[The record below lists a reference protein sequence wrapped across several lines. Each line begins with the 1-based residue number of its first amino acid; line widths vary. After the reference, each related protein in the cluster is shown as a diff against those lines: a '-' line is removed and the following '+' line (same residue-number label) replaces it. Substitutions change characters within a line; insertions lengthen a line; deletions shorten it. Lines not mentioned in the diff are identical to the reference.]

1 VILGLIFTDLPRY
14 HIIAK
19 RLQKMKKYN
28 EEYFSVRER
37 RTGRKICDCGDFQD
51 ARMMMRLDMPNREIV
66 KNKALMSP
74 VVDIEIPKALPTN
87 EIVINTEPYKQ
98 HQEEWMV
105 EKINQLPQI
114 KLPEGQGI
122 PVNAK

>member
-1 VILGLIFTDLPRY
+1 
-14 HIIAK
+14 
-19 RLQKMKKYN
+19 MKKYN
-28 EEYFSVRER
+28 DEYFTVRER
-37 RTGRKICDCGDFQD
+37 RTHKKICDCGNFED
-51 ARMMMRLDMPNREIV
+51 ARMMMHLDGPNREIV
-66 KNKALMSP
+66 KNKTLMSP
-74 VVDIEIPKALPTN
+74 VIDIEMPKALPTN
-87 EIVINTEPYKQ
+87 EIAINTEPYKQ

>member
-1 VILGLIFTDLPRY
+1 
-14 HIIAK
+14 
-19 RLQKMKKYN
+19 MKKYN
-28 EEYFSVRER
+28 EEHFTVRER
-37 RTGRKICDCGDFQD
+37 RTHKKICDCGSFED
-51 ARMMMRLDMPNREIV
+51 ARMMMHLDGPNREIV
-66 KNKALMSP
+66 KNKPLMGQ

-87 EIVINTEPYKQ
+87 EIAINTELYKH
-98 HQEEWMV
+98 HQEESMV